1 MGGESME
8 GDEYIPTS
16 LRERNLRDPLMHADA
31 LFSIEEGVK
40 GMALATER
48 LVDQVDELEA
58 GQKQRYEDLC
68 SYLLSGPQN
77 TAPEIVRSLRHIK
90 MLLVVI
96 LILFV
101 VNLFR

>member
-1 MGGESME
+1 MESNQ
-8 GDEYIPTS
+8 DTLTR
-16 LRERNLRDPLMHADA
+16 LRESNLRDPLMHADA

-48 LVDQVDELEA
+48 LVDQVDELEV
-58 GQKQRYEDLC
+58 GQKRRYEDLC

-77 TAPEIVRSLRHIK
+77 TLPEIARSLRHIK
-90 MLLVVI
+90 VLLVAI

-101 VNLFR
+101 VNFFR